1 MLRAYVSAGFD
12 PSDFWGLS
20 PRLYV
25 AQMAGAR
32 DKMEQDAKRAA
43 WLSWHIAALQRMDKM
58 PDANTFING
67 KAAGKQAQT
76 PEVLSAMG
84 LAMARAFGAKEVI

>member
-1 MLRAYVSAGFD
+1 MLRAYVSAGFN

-32 DKMEQDAKRAA
+32 DRMDQEAKRAA
-43 WLSWHIAALQRMDKM
+43 WLSWHIAALQRMETM
-58 PDANTFING
+58 PDAETFING

>member
-1 MLRAYVSAGFD
+1 MLRAYVSAGFN

-32 DKMEQDAKRAA
+32 DRMDQESNRAA
-43 WLSWHIAALQRMDKM
+43 WLSWHIAALQRMETM
-58 PDANTFING
+58 PDAETFING